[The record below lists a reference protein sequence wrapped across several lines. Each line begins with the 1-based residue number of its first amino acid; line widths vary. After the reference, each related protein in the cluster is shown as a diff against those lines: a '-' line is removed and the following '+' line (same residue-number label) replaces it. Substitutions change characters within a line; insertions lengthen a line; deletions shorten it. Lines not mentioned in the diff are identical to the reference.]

1 LNLDLEH
8 RRELLREAEPDIR
21 QRAGRFM
28 GDEEYSNRKEIVEQ
42 WLARL
47 PETGDPAKVRVLFER
62 ICAQSHHASG
72 LGYRVGPDLS
82 SVSHRSVEDLLSNV
96 LDPNMAMEPLYVAYS
111 ADLVD
116 GEEETG
122 LLVAETAT
130 SVTLLQAFERRAEI
144 PRSRIRVLRANG

>member
-1 LNLDLEH
+1 
-8 RRELLREAEPDIR
+8 
-21 QRAGRFM
+21 
-28 GDEEYSNRKEIVEQ
+28 
-42 WLARL
+42 
-47 PETGDPAKVRVLFER
+47 LFER
-62 ICAQSHHASG
+62 ICAQCHHASG

-144 PRSRIRVLRANG
+144 PRSRIRVLRANGRSLMPEGLEAGLTPADLRDLIAFIQAPGIKGASSGGTP